1 MTHIQVVNF
10 KIYQSSW
17 GVLLSIYE
25 NITEKQKRK
34 TEVMKI
40 IKILTA
46 RLINGREKATLGA
59 QHSTSAKGA
68 AQPIE
73 IENSHKIQK
82 QFEDER
88 FEICR
93 MPSSILPTTRSPVRF
108 LLSFRCRHSEQGVL
122 GDQEAFRTCFSPPHK
137 KAYRTAAA
145 ECSRWLIRQDAGG
158 WLNGFES
165 WWSAAT
171 FLNWISWCKTN
182 KTF

>member
-1 MTHIQVVNF
+1 
-10 KIYQSSW
+10 
-17 GVLLSIYE
+17 
-25 NITEKQKRK
+25 
-34 TEVMKI
+34 MKI

-46 RLINGREKATLGA
+46 RLINGREKATRGA

-88 FEICR
+88 CEICR

-137 KAYRTAAA
+137 KAYRIDGGGGGMFPMTNSTRCWWMIEWLRKLMERSKLSLIEFPASAKQIKHFKWFSLL
-145 ECSRWLIRQDAGG
+145 SR
-158 WLNGFES
+158 NGENYS
-165 WWSAAT
+165 S
-171 FLNWISWCKTN
+171 
-182 KTF
+182 